1 MPLGL
6 KNYLKGIKMLEDDV
20 IEVLQDI
27 INSVREGNIA
37 INNLDFKKEVQN
49 CGVNP
54 VNDIINI
61 QVYIK

>member
-1 MPLGL
+1 ML
-6 KNYLKGIKMLEDDV
+6 KDDV